1 MGCCC
6 SQLQRKVA
14 EKFSENEIISKEIG
28 WANLQALTTQGGCLR
43 KGNGGLVLTRDKL
56 WFRFI
61 CCGDD
66 ELEIPLNDITKVYEA
81 SSLRFRGRYIRTFSK
96 MLVIEFSANT
106 ELVAFA
112 LPGPE
117 IWVRLIEETKNS
129 QLSAGLQ
136 PGSQF

>member
-6 SQLQRKVA
+6 SQLERQVA
-14 EKFSENEIISKEIG
+14 EKFKEDEIIAKEIG
-28 WANLQALTTQGGCLR
+28 WANLQALTTQGACLR

-66 ELEIPLNDITKVYEA
+66 ELELPLNDITKVYEA
-81 SSLRFRGRYIRTFSK
+81 SSLRLRGRYIRTFST

-112 LPGPE
+112 VPGADL
-117 IWVRLIEETKNS
+117 WVRLIEETKKS
-129 QLSAGLQ
+129 QLSAGFQ
-136 PGSQF
+136 SGAQF